1 MRSVRTQSLFMFK
14 SYCIIALRNIR
25 RNLNYASLN
34 VFGLT
39 LSIAS
44 CLVIFLIVRNEL
56 GYDNFHKKADRT
68 YRITLN
74 ALDFNPSVSLAVV
87 PALRTDFPE
96 LENVSQV
103 LYLPL
108 AQLEVGNDRFMEEGV
123 MFADEQY
130 SSIFDNRWQQGDPRT
145 ALSEPNTIVL
155 TETVARKYFGDKD
168 PMGRIIKMDH
178 RFTLKVTGVVK
189 DPPGN
194 TSLPF
199 HFLVSFETIKKEL
212 GGALT
217 EFYAIMGGNAF
228 VVLPEHY
235 PAARLQGKMNAFI
248 SKNWGENIAKEA
260 KLLVQPLKD
269 IHFDQRYLSSPQSP
283 TTSRGTY
290 WALAVVAVFIIVT
303 ACINFIN
310 LATAQATRRARE
322 VGVRKALGA
331 DRLQLIRQFLGEAA
345 LLVVLSLLLAVFAA
359 YMFLP
364 QAAAWLGIKIDTA
377 QLFGMDVLAM
387 LAALTLAVILMAGL
401 YPAFVQSAFRPA
413 ITLKGT
419 TGRSYR
425 GLTLRKSLVLVQF
438 VISQILI
445 IGTVIVAKQMDFF
458 RNQDLGFDKEAVIA
472 FDIPDPAKREVLRQ
486 QLLSDPG
493 VKDLCFSLGAPVY
506 NRNFAP
512 FSSPELGIM
521 KDDVTE
527 IKSVDERYIDM
538 FAIKLLAG
546 EKIARK
552 NSKDTSQDVVVNET
566 LVHKLGIAKPRDA
579 IGKHIMVSG
588 QHSTI
593 TGVVQDFQSE
603 SKHKKIRPCVL
614 LYNEDAFVSASVKI
628 SPGVMRETVSRI
640 EKNWARLFPGDLF
653 IYEFLDDHIADFYK
667 QEQKVYTAFKLFSS
681 LAILIG
687 CLGLYGLVAFA
698 AVQRT
703 REVGI
708 RKVLGASLPHI
719 VGLFAKEFI
728 VLIAIAF
735 VVAAPVAYFVMH
747 NWLMNFAYQVS
758 IGAGVFLGALCVSFA
773 IAALTIAYQSVKA
786 GLANPLQ
793 SLRTE

>member
-1 MRSVRTQSLFMFK
+1 MFK

-25 RNLNYASLN
+25 RNLNYVSLN

-108 AQLEVGNDRFMEEGV
+108 AQLEVRNDRFMEEGI
-123 MFADEQY
+123 MFADQQY
-130 SSIFDNRWQQGDPRT
+130 SSIFDNRWQQGNPHT

-168 PMGRIIKMDH
+168 PMGQVIKMDN

-199 HFLVSFETIKKEL
+199 HFLVSFGTIKKEL

-235 PAARLQGKMNAFI
+235 PAARLQGKMKAFI

-260 KLLVQPLKD
+260 RLLVQPLKD

-331 DRLQLIRQFLGEAA
+331 DRFQLIRQFLGETA

-364 QAAAWLGIKIDTA
+364 QAAAWLSIKIDTA
-377 QLFGMDVLAM
+377 QLFGADVLAM

-413 ITLKGT
+413 IALKGT

-438 VISQILI
+438 IISQILI

-472 FDIPDPAKREVLRQ
+472 FGIPDPAKREVLRQ

-506 NRNFAP
+506 NRSFAP

-527 IKSVDERYIDM
+527 IKPVDERYIDM

-546 EKIARK
+546 EKITRK
-552 NSKDTSQDVVVNET
+552 NSKDSSQNIVVNET
-566 LVHKLGIAKPRDA
+566 LVHKLGIAKPQDA
-579 IGKHIMVSG
+579 IGKHIMAGG

-628 SPGVMRETVSRI
+628 RPGVMRETVSRI
-640 EKNWARLFPGDLF
+640 EKNWSRLFPDDLF

-758 IGAGVFLGALCVSFA
+758 IGAGVFAGALCLSFA